1 MTGGGAQAPGGR
13 TVTVAAR
20 SLAGVGT
27 VLVNSRGYTLYVF
40 APDKRRAVTCT
51 GTCAGTWPPLKL
63 PSGSRLTAG
72 AGVKTALLG
81 TDRDPAGGRVVT
93 YDGWPLYGYAG
104 DVQPGQATGQAVS
117 LNGGEWYVIHPSGLP
132 LMTAP

>member
-1 MTGGGAQAPGGR
+1 
-13 TVTVAAR
+13 VTVSVR
-20 SLAGVGT
+20 VVPGIGT

-63 PSGSRLTAG
+63 PSGTKLAAG
-72 AGVKTALLG
+72 SGVKPALLG
-81 TDRDPAGGRVVT
+81 ADRDPAGGRVVT

-104 DVQPGQATGQAVS
+104 DVRPGLASGQNVA
-117 LNGGEWYVIHPSGLP
+117 LNGGEWYVIRPSGLP
-132 LMTAP
+132 LIPPP